1 MNLFDIFR
9 STLTDMSIVSA
20 ITSTVFIILLGFV
33 CRKKGIF
40 SESVGKILSKVVL
53 TVALPALAFRAFM
66 QDINTELLMQGINV
80 LIWGLVIYIILILVS
95 KPFFLSYKGDK
106 QTTLRVLTIFGSTTF
121 FGTPI
126 VSAIYGPVGVMY
138 SSIFNIGYRIFLYS
152 YGYIKMSGLKMEA
165 KNIKAMFVNP
175 IIIATFAGLF
185 IWLFQGYL
193 PQVSV
198 TGAEGEISQVAF
210 LRIDQTAPWLF
221 QPMDYLAGLSSPLAW
236 LAIGATLGE
245 VSFKKAASEKT
256 SWYYS
261 LVKVV
266 FVPALNIVI
275 LAVLTATNIL
285 PVNFEALAT
294 IVIMMATPAATVA
307 AAYAIS
313 FDKGGTF
320 SLQCILT
327 VNYFCCGTDTCM
339 DRCIT
344 NDSWHR
350 FIFIRNGG
358 RKYENRML
366 RCSSERDRFF

>member
-1 MNLFDIFR
+1 M
-9 STLTDMSIVSA
+9 TDMSIVSA
-20 ITSTVFIILLGFV
+20 ITSTVFIILLGFI
-33 CRKKGIF
+33 CRKKEIF
-40 SESVGKILSKVVL
+40 SGSVGKILSKVVL

-66 QDINTELLMQGINV
+66 QDINTEL
-80 LIWGLVIYIILILVS
+80 IYIILILVS
-95 KPFFLSYKGDK
+95 RPFFLSYKGDK
-106 QTTLRVLTIFGSTTF
+106 QSTLRVLTIFGSTTF

-193 PQVSV
+193 PQVSI

-313 FDKGGTF
+313 FDREALLASNA
-320 SLQCILT
+320 SLLSTIFAVVLT
-327 VNYFCCGTDTCM
+327 PVWIVVLQMIHGIGLF
-339 DRCIT
+339 
-344 NDSWHR
+344 
-350 FIFIRNGG
+350 
-358 RKYENRML
+358 
-366 RCSSERDRFF
+366 